1 MFRRLGISRRF
12 WRPAAL
18 GLAAALTGSLTV
30 LLKGCGSSGPGNPS
44 AVGLPT
50 RDPAAGSAAAILGLV
65 VDPFAQ
71 LCGPGSTAALCAGGP
86 IFSVGNP
93 VQLVGLSSRG
103 DILSPTLAT
112 ATLDSNLRFTI
123 PFSGLIAQPPGKLV
137 SVQSNLVGQG
147 RQAGQST
154 PLRGFVFSAAVD
166 VSPWSEALYRILLRE
181 RERVPFSNLA
191 PPELRDLE
199 NILFVSVPLSRTA
212 RNLEEIIADIIQ
224 QADRLSFNGLRF
236 VEDLI
241 RVCYAPEGNQSD
253 QPCRLRIAIPTPP
266 PLPPEPPA
274 TRPPASPLVPVTPS
288 PAATPF
294 PEAPALPIVI
304 TNRASV
310 RLSSGTLVFSNPVT
324 VRVDNL

>member
-1 MFRRLGISRRF
+1 MLRRLGTSSRF
-12 WRPAAL
+12 WRLAAL
-18 GLAAALTGSLTV
+18 GLAAVLTGSLTV
-30 LLKGCGSSGPGNPS
+30 LLKGCGSGSSGNPS

-86 IFSVGNP
+86 IFSVGNS

-103 DILSPTLAT
+103 DILSPPLAT
-112 ATLDSNLRFTI
+112 TTLDSNLRFTI
-123 PFSGLIAQPPGKLV
+123 PFSGSIAQPPGKLV
-137 SVQSNLVGQG
+137 SVQSNPIGQG

-288 PAATPF
+288 PAATPS
-294 PEAPALPIVI
+294 PEAPDLPIVI

>member
-1 MFRRLGISRRF
+1 MFRRLGISRGS

-18 GLAAALTGSLTV
+18 VLAAALTGSLAV
-30 LLKGCGSSGPGNPS
+30 LLKSCGGGGSGNP
-44 AVGLPT
+44 AGVGLPT
-50 RDPAAGSAAAILGLV
+50 RAPAAGSAAAILGLV

-71 LCGPGSTAALCAGGP
+71 LCAPDPTAALCAGGP
-86 IFSVGNP
+86 AFSAGNS

-103 DILSPTLAT
+103 DILSPPLAT

-123 PFSGLIAQPPGKLV
+123 PFSGSIAQPPGKLV
-137 SVQSNLVGQG
+137 SVQSNLIGQG

-253 QPCRLRIAIPTPP
+253 QPCRLRIPVPTPP
-266 PLPPEPPA
+266 PLPIEPPE
-274 TRPPASPLVPVTPS
+274 TRPPAS
-288 PAATPF
+288 